1 MKGNMRKKKT
11 ILKRSILTLIAVVCV
26 VLLVVARQ
34 AGDVGIVQTSN
45 GYHVMYF
52 VSTNENPYWYDQ
64 AETSLKSSAY
74 NEWYSAITD
83 GVEAEQ
89 LSGMKY
95 VG

>member
-1 MKGNMRKKKT
+1 MV
-11 ILKRSILTLIAVVCV
+11 LRSLPP
-26 VLLVVARQ
+26 RQ
-34 AGDVGIVQTSN
+34 AGDTGIVQTSY

-52 VSTNENPYWYDQ
+52 VETNEEPLLVRSGG
-64 AETSLKSSAY
+64 TSLQNSAY
-74 NEWYSAITD
+74 TRWYAAITD

>member
-1 MKGNMRKKKT
+1 MV
-11 ILKRSILTLIAVVCV
+11 SEFEDWCFDSS
-26 VLLVVARQ
+26 RQ
-34 AGDVGIVQTSN
+34 PGDTGIVQTSY

-52 VSTNENPYWYDQ
+52 VSTNENPYWYVQ
-64 AETSLKSSAY
+64 AETSLKSDAY
-74 NEWYSAITD
+74 NEWHSAITD

>member
-1 MKGNMRKKKT
+1 
-11 ILKRSILTLIAVVCV
+11 
-26 VLLVVARQ
+26 
-34 AGDVGIVQTSN
+34 
-45 GYHVMYF
+45 MYF
-52 VSTNENPYWYDQ
+52 VSTNENPYWYVQ

-74 NEWYSAITD
+74 NEWYAAITD